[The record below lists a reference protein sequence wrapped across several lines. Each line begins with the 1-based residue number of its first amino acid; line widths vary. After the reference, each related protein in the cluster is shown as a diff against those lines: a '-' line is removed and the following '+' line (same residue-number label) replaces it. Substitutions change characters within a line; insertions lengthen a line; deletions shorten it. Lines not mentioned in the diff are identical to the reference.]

1 MQPRAS
7 CTAISARRAG
17 DESASEL
24 AYSDAGHTQTQG
36 SFGQPDATG
45 LAGPAQPIFT
55 AHQMGLCTF
64 CLDCQPCPV
73 STSLA
78 HRKEALKI
86 STRGCTMLPR
96 CDMTTPPSLSCVYT
110 QAPLKIIMTSCKQKP
125 FWAVIVIGSTE
136 RARQCTT
143 TPRFR
148 RSNLQP
154 VAVDYAH
161 A

>member
-1 MQPRAS
+1 
-7 CTAISARRAG
+7 
-17 DESASEL
+17 
-24 AYSDAGHTQTQG
+24 
-36 SFGQPDATG
+36 
-45 LAGPAQPIFT
+45 
-55 AHQMGLCTF
+55 
-64 CLDCQPCPV
+64 
-73 STSLA
+73 
-78 HRKEALKI
+78 
-86 STRGCTMLPR
+86 
-96 CDMTTPPSLSCVYT
+96 VYT

-148 RSNLQP
+148 LSNLQP